1 MSPKSDVPPF
11 AVDDAMIDRAAESLD
26 IAGRLAGRNG
36 LLLMDVACSSTMII
50 DPPLDYLAQ
59 AMVGLH
65 RNIQDDDD
73 LSDIE
78 EALEDPCAR
87 PTSTASTRLA
97 TSIEPFGQPAKVRT
111 RPHGRTCTPDGFAQ
125 GRSYI
130 T

>member
-1 MSPKSDVPPF
+1 MSPKSDALPF

-36 LLLMDVACSSTMII
+36 LLLMDVACSPTKII

-78 EALEDPCAR
+78 EALEYPLRAADQHGIDEACDIYRALLASRLRSVLAR
-87 PTSTASTRLA
+87 TDAHARLTDLHRA
-97 TSIEPFGQPAKVRT
+97 GEV
-111 RPHGRTCTPDGFAQ
+111 
-125 GRSYI
+125 
-130 T
+130 